1 MKRDLIPIVL
11 AVLVLLAGRP
21 ASGIDKEEGTMNDSS
36 SAAAMAVFAGGC
48 FWCTEADF
56 SKIDGVLEVISG
68 YTGGRVPNPTY
79 EQVSAGGT
87 GHYEA
92 VQVVYDP
99 SRIDYP
105 RLLDIFWRHV
115 DPTDA
120 GGQFVDRGP
129 QYRSAIFYA
138 DETQKRLA
146 EQSRERLAASG
157 PFNRP
162 IVTEILP
169 LAEFYPAED
178 YHQDYFKN
186 NPFRYRFYRSG
197 SGRDRFLA
205 QAWAAVGAT
214 TGSEAAS
221 ALAYS
226 RPSDDELRRRL
237 SPLAYRVVREN
248 ATEPPF
254 QNE

>member
-1 MKRDLIPIVL
+1 MKRDLIAIAL
-11 AVLVLLAGRP
+11 AAALIFSGAPAG
-21 ASGIDKEEGTMNDSS
+21 GVEKEEGAMNTESPVTAS
-36 SAAAMAVFAGGC
+36 AVFAGGC

-56 SKIDGVLEVISG
+56 SKIAGVLEVISG
-68 YTGGRVPNPTY
+68 YTGGRVSHPTY

-105 RLLDIFWRHV
+105 RLLDVFWRHV

-178 YHQDYFKN
+178 YHQDYFET

-197 SGRDRFLA
+197 SGRDRFLE

-214 TGSEAAS
+214 AQGTVPDAV
-221 ALAYS
+221 YP

>member
-1 MKRDLIPIVL
+1 
-11 AVLVLLAGRP
+11 
-21 ASGIDKEEGTMNDSS
+21 
-36 SAAAMAVFAGGC
+36 
-48 FWCTEADF
+48 
-56 SKIDGVLEVISG
+56 
-68 YTGGRVPNPTY
+68 
-79 EQVSAGGT
+79 
-87 GHYEA
+87 
-92 VQVVYDP
+92 
-99 SRIDYP
+99 
-105 RLLDIFWRHV
+105 V

-178 YHQDYFKN
+178 YHQDYFET

-197 SGRDRFLA
+197 SGRDRYLE

-214 TGSEAAS
+214 VQGTVPDAV
-221 ALAYS
+221 YP